1 MAQTTARVVRG
12 LQQVLLEQSNVI
24 DTRGVDAP
32 FPRVQTTEAPV
43 AVETLARLKTNA
55 TQNHAVPADRWVD
68 TMSKSVRARWSGC
81 GR

>member
-43 AVETLARLKTNA
+43 TAETLARLKTNA
-55 TQNHAVPADRWVD
+55 TR
-68 TMSKSVRARWSGC
+68 TMLSRQTAG
-81 GR
+81 